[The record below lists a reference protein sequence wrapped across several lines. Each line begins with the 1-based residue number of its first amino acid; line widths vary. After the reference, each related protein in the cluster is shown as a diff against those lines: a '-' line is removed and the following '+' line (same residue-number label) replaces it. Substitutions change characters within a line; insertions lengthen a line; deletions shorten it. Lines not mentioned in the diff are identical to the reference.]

1 MSCRLKSGR
10 WPQVSEWCQQSVRLC
25 VCTHEYTLYVCVHVS
40 SKPCQQ
46 RAALPTIP
54 WDLWRYPESICAPC
68 DRSCSPT
75 NRLLPIF
82 KTWKAPLIVH
92 FQSSGADSAAD
103 TQNSELLISTQTQR
117 CTQGCTQGCCTQ
129 RCCTGLQT
137 FSVWRLKPNKK
148 SCLNIWMF
156 WLFHSHRWIYVIL
169 QFICSKCL
177 KWTLRWH
184 VLL

>member
-1 MSCRLKSGR
+1 MKLLKSFPFLLISSLLSFLPFLLSFPPPPPLPLMSRRLKSGR

-54 WDLWRYPESICAPC
+54 WDLWRYPESICAQC

-82 KTWKAPLIVH
+82 KTWKAPLFVH

-103 TQNSELLISTQTQR
+103 TQNSELLIRALKRSAAHR
-117 CTQGCTQGCCTQ
+117 AAQGCTQ
-129 RCCTGLQT
+129 RCCTQG
-137 FSVWRLKPNKK
+137 
-148 SCLNIWMF
+148 C
-156 WLFHSHRWIYVIL
+156 
-169 QFICSKCL
+169 KCFQSED
-177 KWTLRWH
+177 
-184 VLL
+184 

>member
-1 MSCRLKSGR
+1 MRIFIYPRYHKSGINEDFKVFSFSFNFFFAFLPSIPPFLSFPPPPPLMSCRLKSGR

-117 CTQGCTQGCCTQ
+117 CCS
-129 RCCTGLQT
+129 GLQM

-148 SCLNIWMF
+148 AA
-156 WLFHSHRWIYVIL
+156 
-169 QFICSKCL
+169 
-177 KWTLRWH
+177 
-184 VLL
+184 